1 MVVSKAQTSIMCVCV
16 RERDEAKTVIKPMDV
31 DTAQIDRSL
40 VCFLSTLLLDL
51 LRPVF
56 ARGST
61 DLLDSCEGVSSV
73 KNFRIEERLVMLVMG
88 FFSETE

>member
-1 MVVSKAQTSIMCVCV
+1 MCVCA
-16 RERDEAKTVIKPMDV
+16 RERDEAKTVIKPTDV

-88 FFSETE
+88 FFSQTE